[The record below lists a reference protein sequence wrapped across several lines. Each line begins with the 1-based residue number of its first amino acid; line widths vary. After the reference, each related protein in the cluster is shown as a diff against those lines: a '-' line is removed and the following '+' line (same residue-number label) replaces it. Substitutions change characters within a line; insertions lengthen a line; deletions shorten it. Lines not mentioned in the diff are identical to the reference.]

1 MAGFGVASAG
11 RILIAAVLVWLLLI
25 FFIGGPLFRRGDADY
40 GGITGENG
48 EMILARLSRATS
60 ELNTLKTQNEEL
72 RKLLEN
78 LLPIKSLAT
87 KINQASKTLQTSSDV
102 PSLSNFPSRS
112 YEQTRRK
119 LRSDSN
125 ELWHYLRK
133 KLNGSHLEF
142 VRQHRHNML
151 YNLGKW

>member
-1 MAGFGVASAG
+1 MAGFGVAGAG

-25 FFIGGPLFRRGDADY
+25 FFIGGPLFRKGDSDY
-40 GGITGENG
+40 NGISGENG

-78 LLPIKSLAT
+78 LLPIKSLAG
-87 KINQASKTLQTSSDV
+87 KINQASKTLDASETAVS
-102 PSLSNFPSRS
+102 SNFPSMG

-119 LRSDSN
+119 LRSDTN
-125 ELWHYLRK
+125 ELWHFLRK
-133 KLNGSHLEF
+133 RLNGSQLEF
-142 VRQHRHNML
+142 VRQHRHNAL
-151 YNLGKW
+151 FNLGKF